1 MIKIKD
7 RVSKMQKAVWSM
19 KDGVYRATKN
29 MGCEDF
35 FDYMSQKSRH
45 LLMDEKNRLR
55 LSSKSSQRLK
65 LSKG

>member
-7 RVSKMQKAVWSM
+7 RISKMQKAVWRM
-19 KDGVYRATKN
+19 KDSVYRVTKN

-45 LLMDEKNRLR
+45 LLMDEKNRLS
-55 LSSKSSQRLK
+55 LTSKPSRRLK
-65 LSKG
+65 VNKG